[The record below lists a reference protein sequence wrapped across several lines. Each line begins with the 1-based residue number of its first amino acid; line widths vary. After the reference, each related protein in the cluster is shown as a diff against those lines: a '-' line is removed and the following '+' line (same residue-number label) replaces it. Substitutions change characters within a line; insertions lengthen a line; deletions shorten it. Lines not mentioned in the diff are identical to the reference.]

1 VRRHTDSELVG
12 TSHGFGFDV
21 DAVASDGTHVWVAN
35 APLTG
40 KGWVT
45 ELNAATG
52 ALVKVLKGPSYAF
65 NHPTGI
71 ALDGTHAWVANGQ
84 PAKQERKGGHSHAD
98 EWLWRVPRRR
108 QGS

>member
-1 VRRHTDSELVG
+1 M
-12 TSHGFGFDV
+12 
-21 DAVASDGTHVWVAN
+21 A

-40 KGWVT
+40 EGWVT

-71 ALDGTHAWVANGQ
+71 ALDGTHVWVANGQ
-84 PAKQERKGGHSHAD
+84 PAKQERRAATLTQMNGYGPYLGAARAPD
-98 EWLWRVPRRR
+98 AVLIAIVVRRAAARLWCA
-108 QGS
+108 